1 MKILMIK
8 GMLFLSGLIIIG
20 CENNKTNY
28 NIQIHGALRDIM
40 HNGVREGII
49 HIADAVRDNHIY
61 GVGALEGLDGEILLW
76 DSKVILT
83 RADKQ
88 GEVTVSNNA
97 ENEKG
102 LLLVTAKID
111 EWIEI
116 PFNGKKIGKSLDDY
130 IYEMAN
136 NNNIKL
142 EEPFPFI
149 LEGIFSKVK
158 WHIISDPGLDG
169 SHNDHMNKSWNQTDE
184 KTEAKILGFYSTKHH
199 AIFTHHTTNSHM
211 HYYDENTGLSGHV
224 DDLILSEYT
233 VLKLPK

>member
-8 GMLFLSGLIIIG
+8 GMLLLSGLIMIG

-130 IYEMAN
+130 I
-136 NNNIKL
+136 L
-142 EEPFPFI
+142 
-149 LEGIFSKVK
+149 
-158 WHIISDPGLDG
+158 
-169 SHNDHMNKSWNQTDE
+169 
-184 KTEAKILGFYSTKHH
+184 
-199 AIFTHHTTNSHM
+199 
-211 HYYDENTGLSGHV
+211 
-224 DDLILSEYT
+224 
-233 VLKLPK
+233 